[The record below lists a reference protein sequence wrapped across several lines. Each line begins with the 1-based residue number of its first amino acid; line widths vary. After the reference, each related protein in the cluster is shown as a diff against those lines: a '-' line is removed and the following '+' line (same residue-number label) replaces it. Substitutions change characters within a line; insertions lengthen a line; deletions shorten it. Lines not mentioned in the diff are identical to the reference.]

1 MEKDG
6 LAGYIATL
14 GLLLAFALI
23 LSYIESIIPFFM
35 GVPGMKLG
43 LPNMAVVLLIYLYGA
58 KEGLIVNVLRIV
70 VSGLLFGSLFG
81 IMFSLSGAALSFIV
95 MILVKKINIFDITG
109 VSVAGGVAH
118 NIAQV
123 LVAAYIV
130 KTSGIIYYLPVL
142 LIAGT
147 VTGFLNGFLAE
158 RMLVYIKKNLYH
170 MI

>member
-1 MEKDG
+1 
-6 LAGYIATL
+6 
-14 GLLLAFALI
+14 
-23 LSYIESIIPFFM
+23 
-35 GVPGMKLG
+35 MKLG

-81 IMFSLSGAALSFIV
+81 ILFSLAGAALSFVV
-95 MILVKKINIFDITG
+95 MIVVKKLGCFDITG

-130 KTSGIIYYLPVL
+130 KTSGIVYYLPIL
-142 LIAGT
+142 LVAGT

-158 RMLVYIKKNLYH
+158 RMLIYLKNNLHYKV
-170 MI
+170 